1 MVQNLQIDSKPYHL
15 RADEERLYRNAAFFC
30 IERREKN
37 RTIFTCS
44 ASLALSPLLLPE
56 ALSPNPATGQ
66 RRGEEE
72 SPEEEEAEARYFRVG
87 EKSSGGLSLSSSF
100 DALAL
105 ERGEERRSKQ
115 PEEEEEE
122 ESGESRSPVSK
133 AERTVAA
140 EAGW

>member
-1 MVQNLQIDSKPYHL
+1 M
-15 RADEERLYRNAAFFC
+15 
-30 IERREKN
+30 
-37 RTIFTCS
+37 
-44 ASLALSPLLLPE
+44 
-56 ALSPNPATGQ
+56 
-66 RRGEEE
+66 
-72 SPEEEEAEARYFRVG
+72 G

-115 PEEEEEE
+115 PEEEEE
-122 ESGESRSPVSK
+122 SGESRSPVSK